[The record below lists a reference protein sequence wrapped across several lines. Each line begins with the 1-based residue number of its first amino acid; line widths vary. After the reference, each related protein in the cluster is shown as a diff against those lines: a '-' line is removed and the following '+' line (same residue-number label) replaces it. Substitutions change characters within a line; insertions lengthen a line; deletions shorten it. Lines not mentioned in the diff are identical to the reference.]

1 MKRSMKKL
9 VFISLFCLSSMATFS
24 QGGGVESIALA
35 AEDAGLL
42 AKNYVNPFVKGLMYD
57 MNSGWYT
64 TAKTH
69 NKFGFDFTIN
79 PSLSFV
85 PNSEQFFTFV
95 PGDYQYLSLPNGETQ
110 IPTVMSDSEHETLVR
125 VSIPYEGGLQKVAEF
140 NMPKGIAGDLPM
152 NAVPVPMVQVGVGL
166 FANTDVKLRLVPN
179 VNIADEFNFN
189 LFGLGLQ
196 HDLTQYFDVEKS
208 LLNVSV
214 LAAFTN
220 MKATYAIE
228 NDIGYENVEVNNGEA
243 EFKMTTWTI
252 QGIASLDFKLIT
264 FYGAIGYNQGKT
276 TAKMKGEYILTYDLE
291 SAGGVP
297 IGEISETI
305 YNPVSHDF
313 TANGMRGTIGTRLNL
328 GFFKIFGD
336 YTFQEYNTLT
346 AGIAFSFN

>member
-1 MKRSMKKL
+1 MKKT
-9 VFISLFCLSSMATFS
+9 VFVSLFCLSSMATFS

-69 NKFGFDFTIN
+69 NKFGFDLTIN
-79 PSLSFV
+79 PSVSFV

-95 PGDYQYLSLPNGETQ
+95 PGDYQYLTLPNGESQ
-110 IPTVMSDSEHETLVR
+110 VPTLMSESESETLVR
-125 VSIPYEGGLQKVAEF
+125 VSIPYGEGTYKVAEF
-140 NMPKGIAGDLPM
+140 NMPKGIAGDLPL
-152 NAVPVPMVQVGVGL
+152 NAVPIPMAQIGVGL

-179 VNIADEFNFN
+179 INIADEFDFN
-189 LFGLGLQ
+189 LFGVGLQ
-196 HDLTQYFDVEKS
+196 HDLTQYFNSEKS
-208 LLNVSV
+208 FLNVSI

-228 NDIGYENVEVNNGEA
+228 NDLGYENVEVNNGEA
-243 EFKMTTWTI
+243 EFKMNTWTV

-264 FYGAIGYNQGKT
+264 FYGALGYNQGKT
-276 TAKMKGEYILTYDLE
+276 SAKMKGEYILTYDIE
-291 SAGGVP
+291 SATGVP
-297 IGEISETI
+297 GGSISETI
-305 YNPVSHDF
+305 YDPVSQSF
-313 TANGMRGTIGTRLNL
+313 IASGLRGTIGARLNL

>member
-1 MKRSMKKL
+1 MKK
-9 VFISLFCLSSMATFS
+9 VISIVLFSLGSIVGYS

-57 MNSGWYT
+57 LNSGWYT

-69 NKFGFDFTIN
+69 NKFGFDLTIN

-85 PNSEQFFTFV
+85 PSSEQFFSFNQD
-95 PGDYQYLSLPNGETQ
+95 DYRYLSLPDGETR
-110 IPTVMSDSEHETLVR
+110 IPTVMSESEHETLIR
-125 VSIPYEGGLQKVAEF
+125 VSIPHEGGNYKVAEF
-140 NMPKGIAGDLPM
+140 NMPKGIAGDLPL
-152 NAVPVPMVQVGVGL
+152 NAVPVPMAQIGVGL

-179 VNIADEFNFN
+179 IDIADEFEFN
-189 LFGLGLQ
+189 LFGLGVQ
-196 HDLTQYFDVEKS
+196 HDLTQYFKAENS
-208 LLNVSV
+208 FLNVSL

-220 MKATYAIE
+220 MKAVYAIE
-228 NDIGYENVEVNNGEA
+228 NDASFENVEVRNGEA
-243 EFKMTTWTI
+243 EFKLNTWTI

-264 FYGAIGYNQGKT
+264 FYGALGYNHGS
-276 TAKMKGEYILTYDLE
+276 TAVKMKGEYILTYDVE
-291 SAGGVP
+291 DAGGNY
-297 IGEISETI
+297 ITTISEPPI

-313 TANGMRGTIGTRLNL
+313 KVSGMRGTIGTRLNL